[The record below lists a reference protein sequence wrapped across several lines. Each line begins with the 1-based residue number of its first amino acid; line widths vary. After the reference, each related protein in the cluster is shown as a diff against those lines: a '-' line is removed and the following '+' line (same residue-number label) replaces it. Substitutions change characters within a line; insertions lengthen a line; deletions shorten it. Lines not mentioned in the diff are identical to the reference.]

1 MEMPY
6 PKAKQKTKIITQEII
21 KFTSPLNTCEIN
33 KISLGKYTFFIIP
46 AFALIEVVPALTVV
60 KKKVQGIKP
69 VIR

>member
-1 MEMPY
+1 M
-6 PKAKQKTKIITQEII
+6 IQEI
-21 KFTSPLNTCEIN
+21 KKLTNPLKTCEIN

-69 VIR
+69 VIK